1 MKLKNEN
8 ELILKQW
15 IRVFL
20 LILLV
25 ALIVISIWLMVSS
38 TSNESTKEKLYTYSY
53 NGNLDYKV
61 YLNENSFFN
70 SEYLGM
76 NKQYISSLINYITVD
91 TNYTFQSNKELDY
104 TYTYQIIATVK
115 GSYQSSDSNSV
126 ELWSRDYTLLPSET
140 KSETGKKF
148 TINQSVTIDYNTYNE
163 IMTQFREAF
172 GLSIDAAV
180 TVEFQVTVTAKEAGE
195 EEQTLDETE
204 TFALDIS
211 LLSSTTQITP
221 DYINS
226 GREVV
231 YASESSS
238 SNINI
243 PKLIIGIILF
253 LLSIFLLKILWS
265 SLIKITKKSE
275 YVIELNKILKE
286 YGDIIAESS
295 NLPDLS
301 KYDVVNIKHFHDLV
315 DIEEEL
321 RAPIL
326 YNEIVED
333 YESWFLII
341 RDKTAYKFV
350 LRHNDLI
357 KFNKIKS

>member
-1 MKLKNEN
+1 MNLKNEN

-15 IRVFL
+15 VRVFF

-25 ALIVISIWLMVSS
+25 AMIIISIWLMVSS
-38 TSNESTKEKLYTYSY
+38 TSKKSTKEELYTYSY

-61 YLNENSFFN
+61 YLKENSFFN

-76 NKQYISSLINYITVD
+76 NKQYISSLIDHITID
-91 TNYTFQSNKELDY
+91 ANYTFQTSKDIEY
-104 TYTYQIIATVK
+104 TYTYQVIATVK
-115 GSYQSSDSNSV
+115 GSYQSSDSKSV

-148 TINQSVTIDYNTYNE
+148 TISQSVDIDYNTYNE
-163 IMTQFREAF
+163 IMTQFRDAF
-172 GLSIDAAV
+172 GLSINASVDV
-180 TVEFQVTVTAKEAGE
+180 SLQVTVTGNESGSDE
-195 EEQTLDETE
+195 ETLNETQ
-204 TFALDIS
+204 TFALNIP
-211 LLSSTTQITP
+211 LLEQTTQITP

-231 YASESSS
+231 YAPTSESS
-238 SNINI
+238 NISI
-243 PKLIIGIILF
+243 PKLVIGILLF
-253 LLSIFLLKILWS
+253 LLSIFLLKKLWS

-286 YGDIIAESS
+286 YADIIAESS
-295 NLPDLS
+295 NLPDLG

-321 RAPIL
+321 RSPIL
-326 YNEIVED
+326 YNELVED
-333 YESWFLII
+333 YESWFII
-341 RDKTAYKFV
+341 VRDNTAYKFV
-350 LRHNDLI
+350 LRQSDLI
-357 KFNKIKS
+357 KFNK